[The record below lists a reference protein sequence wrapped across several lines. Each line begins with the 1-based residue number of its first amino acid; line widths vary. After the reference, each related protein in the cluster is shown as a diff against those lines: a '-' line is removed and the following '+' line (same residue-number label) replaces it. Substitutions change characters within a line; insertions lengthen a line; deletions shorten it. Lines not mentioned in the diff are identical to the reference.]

1 MLIFK
6 MVLILIKNKSLDP
19 YSALFLDTPYILE
32 TLSFVLKGSIQ
43 RILQELLQEYIPP
56 LRIVLFRIP
65 LDLLQEYILP
75 LYSKGIVFKGFLW
88 SCYENISYLCTP
100 REQFSKD
107 SSVTKIYPSFV
118 LPGNRIQ
125 DSSGAV
131 TRIYVIIKGYCIQ
144 WIPLKK
150 LHEYTPYLCI
160 PRVHLTFVLQG
171 NNIQRIPLKLLQEYI
186 LPLHS
191 KGIEFKR
198 FLRSCNKLQNTFQI
212 FCRRHLEHMLSSKYS
227 IKG

>member
-88 SCYENISYLCTP
+88 SCYKNISYLCTP
-100 REQFSKD
+100 REQYSKD
-107 SSVTKIYPSFV
+107 SS
-118 LPGNRIQ
+118 
-125 DSSGAV
+125 GAI
-131 TRIYVIIKGYCIQ
+131 TRIY
-144 WIPLKK
+144 P
-150 LHEYTPYLCI
+150 
-160 PRVHLTFVLQG
+160 TFVLQG
-171 NNIQRIPLKLLQEYI
+171 NSFQRIPLLQKYILPLYSQGIEFKIPLELLQEY
-186 LPLHS
+186 
-191 KGIEFKR
+191 
-198 FLRSCNKLQNTFQI
+198 
-212 FCRRHLEHMLSSKYS
+212 M
-227 IKG
+227 